1 MSRTIPLLRVFDYD
15 QAIAFYIDWLGFT
28 LIREDKPEAG
38 RFYLEISK
46 EDIVLGLIQHP
57 DDGNMGAWVLIREFT
72 GLVPYRDTFP
82 LGSSFQRPAL
92 RQVPQEPRTLSM
104 TVIDPFYNRIEF
116 REKMGA
122 S

>member
-15 QAIAFYIDWLGFT
+15 QAVAFYIDWLGFT
-28 LIREDKPEAG
+28 LVREDKPEAG

-57 DDGNMGAWVLIREFT
+57 DDGSMGAWVLIREFT

-82 LGSSFQRPAL
+82 LGSPFQRPAL

-116 REKMGA
+116 REKIGG

>member
-1 MSRTIPLLRVFDYD
+1 VFDYD

-28 LIREDKPEAG
+28 LLREDKPEAG
-38 RFYLEISK
+38 RFYLEIAR
-46 EDIVLGLIQHP
+46 EDIILGLIQHP
-57 DDGNMGAWVLIREFT
+57 DDGSMGAWVLIREFK

-82 LGSSFQRPAL
+82 PASPFPRPAL

-116 REKMGA
+116 REKMGG
-122 S
+122 